1 MTPGVTQAGCVTK
14 RIATHNGSHHADD
27 AFGVAVLAALF
38 PDHVLLRTRDPDE
51 IASADFAVDVGG
63 EWDPGRGRFD
73 HHQREF
79 DGARVRAD
87 EEGRP
92 VRAEPYASAGL
103 VWREFGPAYVRQ
115 VAERMGQPVADP
127 TLAAIARE
135 VDAAL
140 VRYLDLVDNGE
151 DAVAPGIF
159 GLSELLSLLNTD
171 WMEEQGLPAGA
182 HAALQ
187 LERFREAMALVR
199 RFLDAFLRRKIG
211 QLLAADKVRA
221 GQRLFDG
228 RVLYLPEGGMPWTR
242 VVVQEMPEVLFVL
255 YPDAEAGRHQLRT
268 VPHRLGSFRA
278 RTDLPAAWAG
288 LRDAELAAVTGVPDA
303 AFCHRNLFIAVARS
317 YEGALRLAALAL
329 EPGRQRNGPAPGP
342 GSLPA

>member
-1 MTPGVTQAGCVTK
+1 VTK
-14 RIATHNGSHHADD
+14 RIATHNGTHHADD
-27 AFGVAVLAALF
+27 TFGVAVLTGLF

-51 IASADFAVDVGG
+51 IARADFAVDVGG
-63 EWDPGRGRFD
+63 EWDPPRGRFD

-79 DGARVRAD
+79 DGARLRLDQA
-87 EEGRP
+87 GTP

-115 VAERMGQPVADP
+115 VAERMGQSLDEASLV
-127 TLAAIARE
+127 AIAQD

-171 WMEEQGLPAGA
+171 WMEERAMTRDA

-187 LERFREAMALVR
+187 LERFREGMALVR

-211 QLLAADKVRA
+211 QLLAADKVRS

-228 RVLYLPEGGMPWTR
+228 RVLYLPDGGMPWTR
-242 VVVQEMPEVLFVL
+242 VVVEELPEVQLVV
-255 YPDAEAGRHQLRT
+255 YPDAEPGRHQLRT
-268 VPHRLGSFRA
+268 VPQRLGSFRS
-278 RTDLPAAWAG
+278 RLDLPAAWAG
-288 LRDAELAAVTGVPDA
+288 LRDEELAAATGVPDA

-317 YEGALRLAALAL
+317 YEGALRLAQLAL
-329 EPGRQRNGPAPGP
+329 QVQDIPSPIMPP
-342 GSLPA
+342 